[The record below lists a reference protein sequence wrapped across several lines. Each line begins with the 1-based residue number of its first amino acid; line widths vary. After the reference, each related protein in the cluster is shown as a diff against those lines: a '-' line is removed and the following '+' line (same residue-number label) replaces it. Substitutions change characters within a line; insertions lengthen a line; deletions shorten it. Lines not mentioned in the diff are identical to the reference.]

1 MVLCGTQGTS
11 WLPLT
16 LDLSGGN
23 KKGLDKRPY
32 SMFLLILEVRD
43 WLQQEGMRGVEG
55 KLLHAGPSSLLSGW
69 VTSLVLRLKTEMITR

>member
-1 MVLCGTQGTS
+1 
-11 WLPLT
+11 
-16 LDLSGGN
+16 
-23 KKGLDKRPY
+23 
-32 SMFLLILEVRD
+32 MFLLILEVRD